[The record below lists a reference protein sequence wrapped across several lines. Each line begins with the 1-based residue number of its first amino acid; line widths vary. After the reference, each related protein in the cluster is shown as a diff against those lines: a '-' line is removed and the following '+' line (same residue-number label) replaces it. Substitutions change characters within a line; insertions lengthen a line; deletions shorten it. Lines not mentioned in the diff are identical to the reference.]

1 MTMNPTRELPPN
13 LGAAPRRALE
23 GVRGITWLR
32 TAFEARSLRRTAL
45 PVLLVLP
52 LLLGGCVTSIGP
64 TISERTPEQLGPY
77 PDDYRAIAKRWIE
90 DNVWGISGIDTLTV
104 SKPRPG
110 FADSILTRRRFGWW
124 TQVRFQARDRL
135 GLPKGRMSWALLIHD
150 SEVVARQKRLK

>member
-1 MTMNPTRELPPN
+1 MNFDPSD
-13 LGAAPRRALE
+13 ASRRQRKQLCSTLTAFDF
-23 GVRGITWLR
+23 RGHFRAERVR
-32 TAFEARSLRRTAL
+32 TAF
-45 PVLLVLP
+45 PVLLVLA

-64 TISERTPEQLGPY
+64 TISERTLEQLGPY

-90 DNVWGISGIDTLTV
+90 DSVWGISGIDTLSV

-135 GLPKGRMSWALLIHD
+135 GLPKGQMSWALLIHD
-150 SEVVARQKRLK
+150 SEVVARQKRLN